1 MRIHVSLLALFAVVA
16 PAAAHAMTIDAKALA
31 RYDLSY
37 VTCERT
43 FPDMKGH
50 RDEAYLS
57 LWRVKADAKARA
69 ELAAVRKGAVY
80 QAERTRAQKAAA
92 KGTASA
98 ASSPIEKQC
107 QALWHESQGMTKS

>member
-80 QAERTRAQKAAA
+80 QAERARAQKAAA